1 MRCSNDM
8 RCWRKASSINL
19 NMDLVTITSIL
30 RLSSDDRGKVVVGS
44 GAAVVVV
51 EATVVVV
58 LLVVVGASTFIF

>member
-1 MRCSNDM
+1 
-8 RCWRKASSINL
+8 
-19 NMDLVTITSIL
+19 MDLVTITSIL
-30 RLSSDDRGKVVVGS
+30 RLFSDDRGQVVVGS